1 MFYLIDTHGTT
12 TAVYTEP
19 IYQGSVGV
27 NDITLFAPFP
37 ANAQIT
43 VFARLSNGLELQ
55 NLEFLEAKPY
65 QSGMPILKDTNG
77 NAFTAFVGTID
88 KSLTSVPG
96 LVEIWFRVTLGVGRV
111 LDTYK
116 TSFNVVE
123 GGAVEPVT
131 LPTDEDYLNAVLQYL
146 ANINSDPLKSVVY
159 KTDNQYLVLPTSVTG
174 NALTNTDPNATVD
187 YIGGTD
193 YFSATIANIRLN
205 ITFDYDT
212 SFNAEL
218 VQFWLTTPTVAP
230 LEITVNASH
239 NNAPVVS
246 TLLTVKNATGSFEI
260 NPRAFLG
267 SKEIDKIS
275 FSISAQEQII
285 IKGIQVF
292 KQNTKGEYVFTMRS
306 GAQAIINA
314 PDGAMIESYFE
325 RASAAAR
332 SAETSATSAAD
343 SASQASN
350 SASSASA
357 SEENAFNLR
366 NEAGA
371 YADQAS
377 ASASSAS
384 NSAAEAYRY
393 LEIFMTRQRVY
404 YEATLVLALGAIA
417 NTVTL
422 YDGDLFIIGQKEV
435 PDLIVFENKSEAL
448 ANAPSITAEQVQNGT
463 FPQITA
469 GDRYKITGG
478 RAPYGFVALETG
490 VDTTNF
496 ITRAEWQAVN
506 NGFNNRI
513 TALESQIGDVR
524 TALTNI
530 IALQNSYINGGNL

>member
-65 QSGMPILKDTNG
+65 QSGMPILKDANG

-131 LPTDEDYLNAVLQYL
+131 LPTGQDYLNAVLQYL

-159 KTDNQYLVLPTSVTG
+159 KTDNQFLVLPTTVLG
-174 NALTNTDPNATVD
+174 NLPNTDPNATVD
-187 YIGGTD
+187 YIGENG
-193 YFSATIANIRLN
+193 YFTATIANIPLN
-205 ITFDYDT
+205 ITFDYDAP
-212 SFNAEL
+212 FYAEL
-218 VQFWLTTPTVAP
+218 VQFWLSTPTVAP
-230 LEITVNASH
+230 LEITVNASL
-239 NNAPVVS
+239 NGAPVVF
-246 TLLTVKNATGSFEI
+246 TFLTVENATGTFEI

-267 SKEIDKIS
+267 SKEIDKIT

-285 IKGIQVF
+285 IKGIQVY
-292 KQNTKGEYVFTMRS
+292 KQNTKGEYVFTLKS
-306 GAQAIINA
+306 GAQAIISA

-325 RASAAAR
+325 RASAAAT
-332 SAETSATSAAD
+332 SAETSATSAAE
-343 SASQASN
+343 SASRASN
-350 SASSASA
+350 SASSAST
-357 SEENAFNLR
+357 SEENAFNFR

-377 ASASSAS
+377 NSASSAS
-384 NSAAEAYRY
+384 NSASEAFNY
-393 LEIFMTRQRVY
+393 LTIIMSRQRVY
-404 YEATLVLALGAIA
+404 YEDTMQDALSTIA
-417 NTVTL
+417 NTVTM
-422 YDGDLFIIGQKEV
+422 YDGDLVIG
-435 PDLIVFENKSEAL
+435 S
-448 ANAPSITAEQVQNGT
+448 GT
-463 FPQITA
+463 I
-469 GDRYKITGG
+469 
-478 RAPYGFVALETG
+478 L
-490 VDTTNF
+490 
-496 ITRAEWQAVN
+496 
-506 NGFNNRI
+506 
-513 TALESQIGDVR
+513 
-524 TALTNI
+524 
-530 IALQNSYINGGNL
+530 

>member
-131 LPTDEDYLNAVLQYL
+131 IPTDQDYLNAVLQYL
-146 ANINSDPLKSVVY
+146 ANLNSDPLKSIVY
-159 KTDNQYLVLPTSVTG
+159 KTDNEFLVLPTSVAGG
-174 NALTNTDPNATVD
+174 NATTNTNPNATVD

-193 YFSATIANIRLN
+193 YFSATIANIPLN
-205 ITFDYDT
+205 ITFDYDAP
-212 SFNAEL
+212 FNAEL

-230 LEITVNASH
+230 LEVTVNASLD
-239 NNAPVVS
+239 NAPVVS

-314 PDGAMIESYFE
+314 PDAAMIESYFE
-325 RASAAAR
+325 RASAAA
-332 SAETSATSAAD
+332 T
-343 SASQASN
+343 
-350 SASSASA
+350 
-357 SEENAFNLR
+357 
-366 NEAGA
+366 
-371 YADQAS
+371 
-377 ASASSAS
+377 SAS
-384 NSAAEAYRY
+384 NSANEASAAATSASNSANEAYQY
-393 LEIFMTRQRVY
+393 LEVFMTRQRVY
-404 YEATLVLALGAIA
+404 YKATLGLALSAIA

-422 YDGDLFIIGQKEV
+422 YDGDLFIIGQKDV
-435 PDLIVFENKSEAL
+435 PDLVVFENTSEAL
-448 ANAPSITAEQVQNGT
+448 SNAPAITLEQIQNGT

-478 RAPYGFVALETG
+478 RTPYGFVALETG
-490 VDTTNF
+490 IDTGNF
-496 ITRAEWQAVN
+496 ITRDELTVVL

-513 TALESQIGDVR
+513 TALESQMGDVQ